1 MSLTGNWTLAIAIS
15 AAVAAVV
22 AVVFCWHRV
31 SRRPWLRW
39 PARASMLIA
48 CQLTACLVVALFVND
63 QGLFFT
69 SWSDLFGGGSGTS
82 TSQIPAGAYDK
93 KLAKPNTVAV
103 GRNKGLVLP
112 VPIPDATDS
121 RSHNALVYLP
131 PQYFDRAYANRAF
144 PVFELLGGYPGT
156 PHGWTGPLDVQQIAD
171 KEIAAGRAV
180 PFVAVMPNSNY
191 MPHHDGECINAV
203 GGDQFETTLTV
214 NVRQAMERDFRV
226 SSDRSSW
233 AVAGVSAGGFCALNI
248 AIRHPEMFAAAV
260 SMSGYDH
267 PYIDWTTGALFG
279 HSVAARDANDPLWRL
294 THLPA
299 PNLALL
305 LASSRQDVTTHVEA
319 NQLAAAAR
327 PPTRV
332 DLLTVPRG
340 GHNFHVWVAME
351 PTVYD
356 WLSRIVAAP
365 LAPGSLAEG
374 VKPTTEPNAPLPTT
388 RTRLAQRPFATTLT
402 PRRTRRR
409 R

>member
-82 TSQIPAGAYDK
+82 TSQIRAGAYDK

>member
-82 TSQIPAGAYDK
+82 TSQIRAGAYDK

-267 PYIDWTTGALFG
+267 PDIDWTTGALFG

-305 LASSRQDVTTHVEA
+305 LASTRQDVTTHVEA

-351 PTVYD
+351 PVVFD
-356 WLSRIVAAP
+356 WLSHIITAP
-365 LAPGSLAEG
+365 LAPGELAEG
-374 VKPTTEPNAPLPTT
+374 VRPTPAPRVQVPAT
-388 RTRLAQRPFATTLT
+388 RTRLAQRRIATALT
-402 PRRTRRR
+402 PRGTRRPT
-409 R
+409 

>member
-82 TSQIPAGAYDK
+82 TSQIRAGAYDK

-299 PNLALL
+299 PNIALL
-305 LASSRQDVTTHVEA
+305 LGNSRQDVTSHVVATE
-319 NQLAAAAR
+319 LAAAAR

-332 DLLTVPRG
+332 DLLTLPRG
-340 GHNFHVWVAME
+340 GHNFHVWVTME
-351 PTVYD
+351 PVVFD
-356 WLSRIVAAP
+356 WLSHIIAAP
-365 LAPGSLAEG
+365 LAPGELAEG
-374 VKPTTEPNAPLPTT
+374 VRPTAVPHVQVPAA
-388 RTRLAQRPFATTLT
+388 RTSLAQRRIATALT
-402 PRRTRRR
+402 PRGTRRPT
-409 R
+409 

>member
-1 MSLTGNWTLAIAIS
+1 MPLTGNWMLAIAIS

-22 AVVFCWHRV
+22 AVVFCWDRV

-39 PARASMLIA
+39 PARGSMLIA

-69 SWSDLFGGGSGTS
+69 SWSDLFGNGSGTS
-82 TSQIPAGAYDK
+82 TSQVRPGAYDPQ
-93 KLAKPNTVAV
+93 LAARSTVAR
-103 GRNKGLVLP
+103 GREQGLVLP
-112 VPIPDATDS
+112 VPIPDASVS
-121 RSHNALVYLP
+121 RWHYALVYLP
-131 PQYFDRAYANRAF
+131 PQYFEPAYANRAF
-144 PVFELLGGYPGT
+144 PVFELIGGYPGT

-171 KEIAAGRAV
+171 REIAAGRAV

-191 MPHHDGECINAV
+191 VPHHDGECINAV
-203 GGDQFETTLTV
+203 GGTQVETTLTV
-214 NVRQAMERDFRV
+214 NVRRAMERDFRV

-233 AVAGVSAGGFCALNI
+233 AVAGVSTGGFCALNI
-248 AIRHPEMFAAAV
+248 AIRHPDMFAAAV
-260 SMSGYDH
+260 SMSGYNR
-267 PYIDWTTGALFG
+267 PYVDWTTGALFG
-279 HSVAARDANDPLWRL
+279 HSLAARDANDPLWRF

-319 NQLAAAAR
+319 NELAAAAR
-327 PPTRV
+327 LPTRV

-365 LAPGSLAEG
+365 LAPGALAEG
-374 VKPTTEPNAPLPTT
+374 VKPSPLPNVALPATT
-388 RTRLAQRPFATTLT
+388 TRLAQRPLATTLT
-402 PRRTRRR
+402 SRRTGRPR
-409 R
+409 

>member
-82 TSQIPAGAYDK
+82 TSQIRAGAYDK

-374 VKPTTEPNAPLPTT
+374 GKPTTEPNAPLPTT

>member
-1 MSLTGNWTLAIAIS
+1 MPLTGNWMLAIAIS

-22 AVVFCWHRV
+22 AVVFCWDRV

-39 PARASMLIA
+39 PARGSMLIA

-69 SWSDLFGGGSGTS
+69 SWSDLFGNGSGTS
-82 TSQIPAGAYDK
+82 TSQVRPGAYDPQ
-93 KLAKPNTVAV
+93 LAARSTVAR
-103 GRNKGLVLP
+103 GREQGLVLP
-112 VPIPDATDS
+112 VPIPDASDS

-131 PQYFDRAYANRAF
+131 PQYFEPAYANRAF
-144 PVFELLGGYPGT
+144 PVFELIGGYPGT

-171 KEIAAGRAV
+171 REIAAGRAV

-191 MPHHDGECINAV
+191 VPHHDGECINAV
-203 GGDQFETTLTV
+203 GGTQVETTLTV
-214 NVRQAMERDFRV
+214 NVRRAMERDFRV

-233 AVAGVSAGGFCALNI
+233 AVAGVSTGGFCALNI
-248 AIRHPEMFAAAV
+248 AIRHPDMFAAAV
-260 SMSGYDH
+260 SMSGYNR
-267 PYIDWTTGALFG
+267 PYVDWTTGALFG
-279 HSVAARDANDPLWRL
+279 HSLAARDANDPLWRF

-319 NQLAAAAR
+319 NELAAAAR
-327 PPTRV
+327 LPTRV

-356 WLSRIVAAP
+356 WLSRIVAAAR
-365 LAPGSLAEG
+365 APGARAEG
-374 VKPTTEPNAPLPTT
+374 GKPSPQPKVALP
-388 RTRLAQRPFATTLT
+388 ATTT
-402 PRRTRRR
+402 IRT
-409 R
+409 